1 MKNRKLLN
9 VIGDIDDKYII
20 EAEPREEKE
29 YIEIIS
35 KKPRFYFKFA
45 AILASLA
52 LIVTISIPFL
62 NSNNGDFPLEL
73 SKGVKVRHVEN
84 PPAVGSSGDI
94 EWLTETELFGEKYA
108 DLKIVAFE
116 GIVDDIINIECDY
129 DGSKD
134 YRAIA
139 YINVTDVLRGDI
151 ARGSTVKILLPGPI
165 DTNILVSETSVS
177 SQMMVGG
184 KGIFMPITYN
194 ENSIREENGKEL
206 VLLELAEYG
215 LADGERWVF
224 LESSKGLMFN
234 KEAYPSLAHAVDLE
248 EIKEIVRSKLTL
260 PSSETVTSK
269 E

>member
-1 MKNRKLLN
+1 MKNKKLLN
-9 VIGDIDDKYII
+9 IIGDIDDKYII

-29 YIEIIS
+29 HTKIIS
-35 KKPRFYFKFA
+35 KKPIFYFKFA

-62 NSNNGDFPLEL
+62 NSDNGKLPLEL
-73 SKGVKVRHVEN
+73 SKGVNVRYVES
-84 PPAVGSSGDI
+84 PPAVSSIGDI
-94 EWLTETELFGEKYA
+94 EWLMETELFGEKYA

-116 GIVDDIINIECDY
+116 GIVDDIRNLEFDY

-139 YINVTDVLRGDI
+139 YINVTDVIRGDLEE
-151 ARGSTVKILLPGPI
+151 GKTVKILLPGPV
-165 DTNILVSETSVS
+165 DTNIQVSETSIS
-177 SQMMVGG
+177 SQMVVGK

-206 VLLELAEYG
+206 VLLDLAEYG

-224 LESSKGLMFN
+224 LESDKGLIFN
-234 KEAYPSLAHAVDLE
+234 KEAYPSLTNAGNLE
-248 EIKEIVRSKLTL
+248 EIKEILRSKL
-260 PSSETVTSK
+260 K
-269 E
+269 